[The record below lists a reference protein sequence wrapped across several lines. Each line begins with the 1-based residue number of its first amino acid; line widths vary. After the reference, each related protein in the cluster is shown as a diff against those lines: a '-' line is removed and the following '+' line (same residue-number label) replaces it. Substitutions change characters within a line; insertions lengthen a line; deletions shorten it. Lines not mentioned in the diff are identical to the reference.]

1 MNLWR
6 MRIVLCLMVAFCLVV
21 AVQAK
26 SRGSRKIVLIA
37 GKKSH
42 GPGEHEYLKSVRLLK
57 VLLDRAPNLPGIE
70 TKIYFD
76 GWPQDASVLDSAD
89 SIVLISDGMEWHP
102 LMASEERVRVIQ
114 KQIDRGCGFMTLHF
128 STYVAAQYSKPALQ
142 WNGGFF
148 NYDGDPVRRSDLKT
162 LEADIVLPS
171 PKHPI
176 TRGVSP
182 YHYKDEFYYKIDFLP
197 DGNITP
203 IVRVAPLS
211 SVPIE
216 QTVAWAF
223 QRKNGGRS
231 VGMTFGHYYENWRLN
246 DYRKL
251 ILNAVVWTGH
261 VKVPR
266 GGVESSFAED
276 DEVEKTLGPLK

>member
-1 MNLWR
+1 MSVKYL
-6 MRIVLCLMVAFCLVV
+6 RIALGLTVALCLVGTLH
-21 AVQAK
+21 AK
-26 SRGSRKIVLIA
+26 TRTIVLIA

-57 VLLDRAPNLPGIE
+57 VLLDRAPNLHGIK
-70 TKIYFD
+70 TGIYFE

-89 SIVLISDGMEWHP
+89 SIVVISDGMEWHP
-102 LMASEERVRVIQ
+102 LTASEDRVRAIQ

-128 STYVAAQYSKPALQ
+128 STYVAANYAKRALD

-148 NYDGDPVRRSDLKT
+148 NYDGDPAQRSDLKT
-162 LEADIVLPS
+162 LEAGVVLPS
-171 PKHPI
+171 PKHEI
-176 TRGVSP
+176 VRGVSA
-182 YHYKDEFYYKIDFLP
+182 YRYKDEFYYKINFLP
-197 DGNITP
+197 GGSIKP
-203 IVRVAPLS
+203 IVRVPVLS
-211 SVPIE
+211 SIPDE

-231 VGMTFGHYYENWRLN
+231 VGMTFGHYYENWRLD

-251 ILNAVVWTGH
+251 ILNAIVWTAH

-266 GGVESSFAED
+266 GGVQSSFAED
-276 DEVEKTLGPLK
+276 GEVDKALGPLQ